1 MLKGMSDVAQEKKNM
16 EVKTKF
22 PKNNE
27 YNIQNSDCVQLPGT
41 LLPNL
46 TFQENGDLKYGDVK
60 TQRWD
65 KSLEKPPLDYS
76 EFFLEDVGQVRYRF
90 KQSSSHCR

>member
-16 EVKTKF
+16 EVKTIFSKI
-22 PKNNE
+22 NE
-27 YNIQNSDCVQLPGT
+27 KQNSDCVQLPGT

-90 KQSSSHCR
+90 KRSSSDCR